1 MQTEKYE
8 VRQGVFVPR
17 TAVNP
22 FQLGHNVVQN
32 NNNAE
37 KAVWQECW
45 KLHLASQEFDSS

>member
-1 MQTEKYE
+1 MQTEQYE
-8 VRQGVFVPR
+8 VRQGVCVPR

-22 FQLGHNVVQN
+22 FQLEHN

-37 KAVWQECW
+37 KAVWQEYW